1 MDDLWP
7 GERFIRTFEK
17 TALSGVQLLL
27 MVLIALGLLDLVYL
41 LVRGVRANLM
51 SIGSVGDLN
60 VAMQKGFAG
69 ILLILIGL
77 ELIETVRA
85 YLYGHRVRLE
95 IVLIV
100 AVIAVARH
108 ILDIHL
114 EATNGITLLGIA
126 ALILALTVGW
136 FLVRQREGTAR
147 TTGSA
152 SMSVPNG
159 EEIQQ

>member
-1 MDDLWP
+1 MNDLWP
-7 GERFIRTFEK
+7 RERFTRFFEK
-17 TALSGVQLLL
+17 IALSGVQMLL

-51 SIGSVGDLN
+51 MIGSVGELH

-85 YLYGHRVRLE
+85 YLHGHRVRLE

-108 ILDIHL
+108 ILDIDL
-114 EATNGITLLGIA
+114 GSSNGLTLLGIA
-126 ALILALTVGW
+126 ALILALTAGY
-136 FLVRQREGTAR
+136 FLIRHRAMSNATGPASSPGPNREE
-147 TTGSA
+147 
-152 SMSVPNG
+152 M
-159 EEIQQ
+159 Q